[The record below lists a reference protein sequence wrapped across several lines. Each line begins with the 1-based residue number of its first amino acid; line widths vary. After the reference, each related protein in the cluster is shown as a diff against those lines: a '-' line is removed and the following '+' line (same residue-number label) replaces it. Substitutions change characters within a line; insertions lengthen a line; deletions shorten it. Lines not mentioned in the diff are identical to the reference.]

1 MEVSVKEL
9 DSLIQFRCRKCNKLL
24 GYIQGTAE
32 IRCPRC
38 KEINKINTEHPK
50 SADELNE

>member
-1 MEVSVKEL
+1 MGVSVKEL

-38 KEINKINTEHPK
+38 KEINRINTEHPK
-50 SADELNE
+50 SADELNK

>member
-1 MEVSVKEL
+1 MEVSIKEL

-24 GYIQGTAE
+24 GYIQGVAE

-38 KEINKINTEHPK
+38 KEINRVDTEHPK
-50 SADELNE
+50 SAS